1 MAKRTKI
8 ATTETPPDFPVVDT
22 PQNRIN
28 IRKALAGL
36 YLLQGRGSMKR
47 CLIDA
52 GYSRSTARL
61 VTQAGLSAESC
72 LKETAKLEASANPA
86 KLLETARRRAAACIE
101 AIDPKTAPL
110 RDVVRMLDTTE
121 KYYGGY
127 AIAAGNQAFSTVERL
142 AAIGAL
148 FAIAQ
153 ARGLPV
159 PAPTI
164 PYLDAET
171 SDSTRAS
178 TAALVGRVATRD
190 NSVQPDNLD
199 VPVSTDGTTT

>member
-1 MAKRTKI
+1 
-8 ATTETPPDFPVVDT
+8 
-22 PQNRIN
+22 
-28 IRKALAGL
+28 
-36 YLLQGRGSMKR
+36 MKR

-52 GYSRSTARL
+52 GYSRATARSL
-61 VTQAGLSAESC
+61 SGKGLGAKEC
-72 LKETAKLEASANPA
+72 LEETRKLDATANPA
-86 KLLETARRRAAACIE
+86 TMLANARRRAAACIE

-127 AIAAGNQAFSTVERL
+127 AIVAGNQAFSTVERL

-164 PYLDAET
+164 PYLDAEIG
-171 SDSTRAS
+171 DSTSAS

>member
-1 MAKRTKI
+1 MPKRTKLGS
-8 ATTETPPDFPVVDT
+8 TPDSKPEHPDFPAIDT
-22 PQNRIN
+22 PANRIN

-52 GYSRSTARL
+52 GYSRSTARVL
-61 VTQAGLSAESC
+61 AAKGLDAKTCLAE
-72 LKETAKLEASANPA
+72 THKLEASASPA
-86 KLLETARRRAAACIE
+86 KLLETARRRAFAVIE

-110 RDVVRMLDTTE
+110 KDVVRLLDTTE
-121 KYYGGY
+121 KYFGGH
-127 AIAAGNQAFSTVERL
+127 AVSAPGSSFSTVERL

-159 PAPTI
+159 PAPSLPFVDVEPI
-164 PYLDAET
+164 L
-171 SDSTRAS
+171 DSTPALAGRAAPS
-178 TAALVGRVATRD
+178 AP
-190 NSVQPDNLD
+190 PDNGS
-199 VPVSTDGTTT
+199 PSVSVDGTTR